1 MEDGLVHVKN
11 EPEKLKDAG
20 LNPCCDGRWSRTYVN
35 PNKEDNCEGL
45 NPCCDGRW
53 SRTVM
58 PLSYRLINKC
68 LNPCCDGRWS
78 RTMSQI
84 TVGRDGDMS

>member
-1 MEDGLVHVKN
+1 MDSKKV
-11 EPEKLKDAG
+11 
-20 LNPCCDGRWSRTYVN
+20 S
-35 PNKEDNCEGL
+35 
-45 NPCCDGRW
+45 
-53 SRTVM
+53 
-58 PLSYRLINKC
+58 

>member
-1 MEDGLVHVKN
+1 MDSKKV
-11 EPEKLKDAG
+11 
-20 LNPCCDGRWSRTYVN
+20 S
-35 PNKEDNCEGL
+35 L